1 MITHEGNTS
10 QNYNEGV
17 VGKIGEG
24 IQIVQI
30 PVYKISHRNVMC
42 SIAI

>member
-1 MITHEGNTS
+1 MKEIQVKTTMRV
-10 QNYNEGV
+10 GV